1 MVGEFEY
8 LREVILEYKLSN
20 EFIYNGEGEIVV
32 EIVVRIIGKLG
43 ENIKINKV
51 VIMIIEV
58 SNVIGSYVYGF
69 FVILLCGCFLGRYG
83 GMVVLK
89 LK

>member
-1 MVGEFEY
+1 M
-8 LREVILEYKLSN
+8 
-20 EFIYNGEGEIVV
+20 V

-43 ENIKINKV
+43 ENIKISKV

-69 FVILLCGCFLGRYG
+69 FVKFVGGCFFGRYG
-83 GMVVLK
+83 GLVVLR
-89 LK
+89 LKDSIISLNFV